1 MCWNVQGSFSLI
13 LYDCVMTWNID
24 FLTKSVEM
32 ISKSI
37 VIHKLKQKSGKAI
50 QFYDVLYDFCCF
62 FQNHEA
68 SCLKCRSL
76 GSLEVPHGIMQ
87 DARGNG
93 MDKKISIKV
102 QV

>member
-1 MCWNVQGSFSLI
+1 
-13 LYDCVMTWNID
+13 
-24 FLTKSVEM
+24 M

-37 VIHKLKQKSGKAI
+37 VINKLKQKSGKAI
-50 QFYDVLYDFCCF
+50 HFYDVLYDFCCF

-76 GSLEVPHGIMQ
+76 GSLEGPHGIMQ

-102 QV
+102 QVYFFVTIFHFLNKMFLPVCYQSLHVDF

>member
-1 MCWNVQGSFSLI
+1 
-13 LYDCVMTWNID
+13 
-24 FLTKSVEM
+24 M

-93 MDKKISIKV
+93 MVEWGVDGSGQNFKKAHSQLKI
-102 QV
+102 